1 MLEVSETERD
11 ALSAQS
17 QLVDPAAITRV
28 LEALTD
34 CEIRLRNAAS
44 KRILVEGKQ
53 TLKLVASK
61 STLGLEA
68 AVLDVTTD
76 FFTGIS
82 KATRKNDTKTGGEI

>member
-1 MLEVSETERD
+1 MVTANER
-11 ALSAQS
+11 
-17 QLVDPAAITRV
+17 I
-28 LEALTD
+28 EMK
-34 CEIRLRNAAS
+34 S
-44 KRILVEGKQ
+44 KRILVEGTQ
-53 TLKLVASK
+53 ILKLVASK